1 MVDDKSLTTLKRKL
15 AATRRRLR
23 ALALA
28 QAFWPPVVLALVV
41 LAAALAGGFER
52 VPPYAAALIVPA
64 ILACLAYLTWR
75 GVRRYRPG
83 ALSEA
88 ETALDAQSEL
98 RPVSS
103 LADKPASPSPAALAI
118 WRRHRQRLAA
128 EVHNLRVPRFAESWR
143 ALDPYRLRII
153 LPVSV
158 ALFAILAGGEGWG
171 RITRA
176 LSPDYGVLVGA
187 DKMVVEAWVTPPEH
201 TGRAPIFLRSG
212 IEDVRVPAGSE
223 ITLRAQARSAPRL
236 VLTGERRA
244 RRVTFEPTPDG
255 AYEVRARLLADGAA
269 SVHWW
274 GERAR
279 FSFLVSPDAEPVV
292 EFVSVPVPSGADRV
306 EFTWS
311 ASDDYGVTGVYLAI
325 RLRTPHP
332 AAPDAEDRVP
342 VPLPGVSGLQSLSD
356 TTVLDLTRHRWA
368 GLPVDL
374 QLVAADGAGQEGRSE
389 RVAFILPEKLFLD
402 PVARAAQEVRV
413 TVLREPRDYRPPEK
427 NEAALS
433 AGSVNLAAASR
444 LEAAPPG
451 VQRAA
456 QMLDA
461 LTYRGDL
468 FTDSLSVFMGLR
480 MALAQLETAASKA
493 EADSVEPLLWA
504 LALKVEFGSAAD
516 ALRRF
521 EAARRALERA
531 LRDGASEDEIRR
543 LMQAFRDA
551 ANEYLAAKMAEA
563 FARGGEAPPSQED
576 GAASAQLPG
585 MRGQDFE
592 DMLNA
597 LQDLAETGA
606 TDQARQL
613 LADIANLLE
622 NLEFQRGEGG
632 EGMAGMPGDGSRGEE
647 SDLPPEEQAMTDAMR
662 RLSEILREQRQLNDD
677 TLAQQRGE
685 APRGSPSPDGAPQQ
699 TGPGGS
705 EEGEGGG
712 EGQRPGEQ
720 EGSGGEGEALAN
732 DRTGRGR
739 GETLAERQALLG
751 ELVEELA
758 RRMAEGEG
766 EGTGLAGRLD
776 EEALA
781 AVRESQRRA
790 ERALE
795 FGNEG
800 RAIQDQ
806 ERATQLLSQLSG
818 ELARALDAMQASRL
832 GRDGENT
839 NDPLGREAAGAGNDG
854 RSVSIPDEAE
864 RQRARDILDD
874 LRRRLG
880 ETEDEAERQYLRRL
894 LERF

>member
-1 MVDDKSLTTLKRKL
+1 LVEDKSLSMLNRKL

-23 ALALA
+23 ALGVA
-28 QAFWPPVVLALVV
+28 QAYWPLFVLALVF
-41 LAAALAGGFER
+41 LAAALAGAFER
-52 VPPYAAALIVPA
+52 LPRHAAALAIPA
-64 ILACLAYLTWR
+64 LAACAAWLAWR
-75 GVRRYRPG
+75 GVKRYRPQ
-83 ALSEA
+83 AVSEA
-88 ETALDAQSEL
+88 EQALDAQSEL

-103 LADKPASPSPAALAI
+103 LTDRPASHSPAALAL
-118 WRRHRQRLAA
+118 WRQHRERLAA
-128 EVHNLRVPRFAESWR
+128 EVQNLRVPRLDAAWR
-143 ALDPYRLRII
+143 ALDPYRIRLI
-153 LPVSV
+153 LPVAV
-158 ALFAILAGGEGWG
+158 AVFALLAGGDGWG
-171 RITRA
+171 RLTRA
-176 LSPDYGVLVGA
+176 MAPDYGVLAGA
-187 DKMVVEAWVTPPEH
+187 DQMVVEAWVTPPEH

-236 VLTGERRA
+236 VLTGERRT
-244 RRVTFEPTPDG
+244 RRIAFEPTPDG
-255 AYEVRARLLADGAA
+255 AYEARARLSTDGAA

-279 FSFLVSPDAEPVV
+279 FGFLVSPDAVPVI
-292 EFVSVPVPSGADRV
+292 EFVSLPAFSGADRM

-311 ASDDYGVTGVYLAI
+311 ASDDYGVTAVYLAI
-325 RLRTPHP
+325 RLREPHP
-332 AAPDAEDRVP
+332 AAPDAEDRVA
-342 VPLPGVSGLQSLSD
+342 VPLPGVSGLDKLSD

-368 GLPVDL
+368 GLPVEL
-374 QLVAADGAGQEGRSE
+374 ELVAIDGAGQEGRSE
-389 RVAFILPEKLFLD
+389 RAPFVLPEKLFLD

-413 TVLREPRDYRPPEK
+413 TVLREPRAYVPAER
-427 NEAALS
+427 NAA
-433 AGSVNLAAASR
+433 AITPDAVNLAAASR
-444 LEAAPPG
+444 LAAAPPG

-456 QMLDA
+456 QMLQG

-468 FTDSLSVFMGLR
+468 FTDNLSVFMGLR
-480 MALAQLETAASKA
+480 MALAQLETAASKE
-493 EADSVEPLLWA
+493 EADTVEQLLWA

-531 LRDGASEDEIRR
+531 LRDGASEEEIRR

-563 FARGGEAPPSQED
+563 FARGGEPPPAQED

-662 RLSEILREQRQLNDD
+662 RLSELLREQRQLNDD

-685 APRGSPSPDGAPQQ
+685 APRTSPSPEGAPQQ

-712 EGQRPGEQ
+712 AGQRPGEQ
-720 EGSGGEGEALAN
+720 QGSGGEGEALAG
-732 DRTGRGR
+732 DPSGRGS
-739 GETLAERQALLG
+739 GETLAERQARLG
-751 ELVEELA
+751 ELVEEMA

-776 EEALA
+776 DEALG
-781 AVRESQRRA
+781 AVREAQRRA
-790 ERALE
+790 QRALE
-795 FGNEG
+795 LGNEG

-806 ERATQLLSQLSG
+806 ERATQMLSQLSSD
-818 ELARALDAMQASRL
+818 LARALDAMRASRT
-832 GRDGENT
+832 GREGDTG
-839 NDPLGREAAGAGNDG
+839 NDPLGREAAGVGNDG

-874 LRRRLG
+874 LRRRLN
-880 ETEDEAERQYLRRL
+880 ESDDEAERQYLRRL